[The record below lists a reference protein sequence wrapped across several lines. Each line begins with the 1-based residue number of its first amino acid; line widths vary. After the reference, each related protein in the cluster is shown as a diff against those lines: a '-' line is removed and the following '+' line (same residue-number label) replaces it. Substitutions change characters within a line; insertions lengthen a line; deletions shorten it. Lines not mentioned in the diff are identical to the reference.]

1 MAAYLLFNMY
11 FIASRNDRDSLELAK
26 SMCSYLKKKGLD
38 FEIDKNAKM
47 PGSKKAISETEASC
61 ILAVGDDNLIL
72 ETFRNL
78 GKKQI
83 PVLGIASMQ
92 SFLAQSDAALFRQ
105 HIDLIGRGK
114 YKTQKKS
121 RIVASFNNQKYPAL
135 NDIGIFPSKSASLIR
150 YTLNVN
156 DNQLWKDSADGIIIS
171 TPTGSTGYT
180 FSAYGPIILD
190 EPEILSITPIA
201 SIEKKTTVIISD
213 KSLIRI
219 SNIQTSLPVVI
230 MDGDIRVSLKS
241 DYVEIERSKY
251 DALFIEF
258 SKEYAIEKKLK
269 KRTAIVASS
278 HARNLPPSAKFVY
291 KILSYEG
298 NLTQKEIINIS
309 NLPERT
315 VRYALELLIKK
326 RLIAQSPYLN
336 DARQTVYGV

>member
-1 MAAYLLFNMY
+1 MY
-11 FIASRNDRDSLELAK
+11 FIASRNDSDSLELSRSIIA
-26 SMCSYLKKKGLD
+26 YLKKKNMEV
-38 FEIDKNAKM
+38 EIDENVKVN
-47 PGSKKAISETEASC
+47 GNKKRISETNADC
-61 ILAVGDDNLIL
+61 ILAIGDDNLIL
-72 ETFRNL
+72 QTFRNL

-92 SFLAQSDAALFRQ
+92 SFLAQSDATNFQQ
-105 HIDLIGRGK
+105 HIDLIGRK
-114 YKTQKKS
+114 RYKIQKKS

-135 NDIGIFPSKSASLIR
+135 NDIGIFPAKSASLIR
-150 YTLNVN
+150 YALNIN
-156 DNQLWKDSADGIIIS
+156 DSQLWKDSADGIIIS

-180 FSAYGPIILD
+180 YSAYGPIILD

-201 SIEKKTTVIISD
+201 SIEKRTTVIVSD
-213 KSLIRI
+213 KSLIKI
-219 SNIQTSLPVVI
+219 SGIQTAMPIVI
-230 MDGDIRVSLKS
+230 MDGDVRVPLKS

-269 KRTAIVASS
+269 KRTAAVASS
-278 HARNLPPSAKFVY
+278 HIKNLPPSAKLVC

-298 NLTQKEIINIS
+298 NLTQKELVNAT

-315 VRYALELLIKK
+315 VRYALEILLRKG
-326 RLIAQSPYLN
+326 LITQSPYLN

>member
-1 MAAYLLFNMY
+1 MY
-11 FIASRNDRDSLELAK
+11 FIASRNDKDSLELSK
-26 SMCSYLKKKGLD
+26 SIVAYLKKKNLD
-38 FEIDKNAKM
+38 FEIDRNVKIA
-47 PGSKKAISETEASC
+47 GSKKSISETDADC

-72 ETFRNL
+72 QTFRNL

-92 SFLAQSDAALFRQ
+92 SFLAQSDATNFQQ
-105 HIDLIGRGK
+105 HINLIGRK
-114 YKTQKKS
+114 RYSIQKKS
-121 RIVASFNNQKYPAL
+121 RIVATFNDNQKYPAL
-135 NDIGIFPSKSASLIR
+135 NDIGIFPAKSASLIR
-150 YTLNVN
+150 YALNVN
-156 DNQLWKDSADGIIIS
+156 DSQLWKDSADGIIIS

-180 FSAYGPIILD
+180 YSAYGPIILD

-201 SIEKKTTVIISD
+201 SIEKRTTVIVSD
-213 KSLIRI
+213 KSLIKI
-219 SNIQTSLPVVI
+219 SGIQTAMPIVI
-230 MDGDIRVSLKS
+230 MDGDVRVPLKS

-269 KRTAIVASS
+269 KRTVAVASS
-278 HARNLPPSAKFVY
+278 HIKNLPPSAKLVC

-298 NLTQKEIINIS
+298 NLTQKELINAS

-315 VRYALELLIKK
+315 VRYALEILLKK
-326 RLIAQSPYLN
+326 GLITQSPYLS